1 MAGNQQVN
9 AEPVD
14 APLLMANRT
23 VIIDADLTNEQA
35 RASLLVLGLQERK
48 QVGIDLVR
56 INSAH
61 PM

>member
-1 MAGNQQVN
+1 
-9 AEPVD
+9 
-14 APLLMANRT
+14 MANRT